1 LNAQPLRE
9 LFQWAAL
16 YRHLFI
22 DPAGHAWRIWP
33 RGSASRKRRRQP

>member
-22 DPAGHAWRIWP
+22 DPAGHAWRILP
-33 RGSASRKRRRQP
+33 RRSASRKRRREP